1 VTRGD
6 QKPLAVRVLSSF
18 RELAPH
24 WSQVD
29 VGGNPT
35 LSAEW
40 LGALESTGC
49 VSEERG
55 WIPNHLAVFEGDRL
69 VAAMP
74 GYVKLNSEGEF
85 IFDHAIARAASR
97 FGVRYFPK
105 LLFAVPFT
113 PTTGPRILFARDVDA
128 ASPRSTEIVRAVLAK
143 LLGELPVSS
152 LHVLFLREVEAT
164 RLASHALLRRA
175 SLQFHWK
182 NRGFSTFEDFLGT
195 LPSKRRTAIRRE
207 RRALIDHQIT
217 LENLRDERLSPEVAD
232 VTYELYLT
240 TVDKFMWGRRY
251 LNREFFEEVLGTMKG
266 SLDLVWAREAG
277 AERPVAAAFNL
288 RSPTTLY
295 GRYWGAFREV
305 PFLHFNVCYYHSV
318 EQCIVDGRETFEPGA
333 GGEHKL
339 ARGFEPTLT
348 HSLHAFADER
358 LHASVADYFERERE
372 LLEAEIA
379 SGRADS

>member
-1 VTRGD
+1 
-6 QKPLAVRVLSSF
+6 VRVLSSF

-24 WSQVD
+24 WSLVD
-29 VGGNPT
+29 VGDNPT
-35 LSAEW
+35 LSPEW
-40 LGALESTGC
+40 LGALESSGC
-49 VSEERG
+49 VDAERG
-55 WIPNHLAVFEGDRL
+55 WIPHHLAVFDGDDL

-74 GYVKLNSEGEF
+74 GYIKLNSEGEF
-85 IFDHAIARAASR
+85 IFDHQIARAASR

-113 PTTGPRILFARDVDA
+113 PATGPRIVFAKGVDA
-128 ASPRSTEIVRAVLAK
+128 ASARSTEIVRAVMAK
-143 LLGELPVSS
+143 LLEDLPVSS
-152 LHVLFLREVEAT
+152 LHVLFLREIEAA
-164 RLASHALLRRA
+164 RLASPSLLHRA
-175 SLQFHWK
+175 SLQFHWR
-182 NRGFSTFEDFLGT
+182 NRGFGTFEDFLGT

-207 RRALIDHQIT
+207 RRALVDQRIT
-217 LENLRDERLSPEVAD
+217 LENLREEQLSPAVAD

-251 LNREFFEEVLGTMKG
+251 LNRAFFEEVLGTMKR

-288 RSPTTLY
+288 RSPTILY

-305 PFLHFNVCYYHSV
+305 PFLHFNVCYYHSI
-318 EQCIVDGRETFEPGA
+318 EQCILEGRETFEPGA

-348 HSLHAFADER
+348 HSLHAFEDER
-358 LHASVADYFERERE
+358 LHASVADFFERERA
-372 LLEAEIA
+372 LLEAEIE
-379 SGRADS
+379 SERSRS

>member
-24 WSQVD
+24 WAEVD

-49 VSEERG
+49 VDEERG
-55 WIPNHLAVFEGDRL
+55 WIPNHLAVFEGDQL
-69 VAAMP
+69 IAAMP
-74 GYVKLNSEGEF
+74 GYIKLNSEGEF
-85 IFDHAIARAASR
+85 IFDHAIARAASHY
-97 FGVRYFPK
+97 GVRYFPK

-113 PTTGPRILFARDVDA
+113 PATGPRILFARDVDA
-128 ASPRSTEIVRAVLAK
+128 NSQRATEIVRAVLAK
-143 LLGELPVSS
+143 LLDDLPVSS
-152 LHVLFLREVEAT
+152 LHVLFLQDAEAS
-164 RLASHALLRRA
+164 RLASPSLLRRA

-182 NRGFSTFEDFLGT
+182 NRGYSTFEDFLAT

-207 RRALIDHQIT
+207 RRALSEQKIT
-217 LENLRDERLSPEVAD
+217 IENLRGERLSPAIAD
-232 VTYELYLT
+232 VAYELYLT
-240 TVDKFMWGRRY
+240 TVDKFLWGRRY
-251 LNREFFEEVLGTMKG
+251 LNRAFFEEVLSTMKG

-277 AERPVAAAFNL
+277 VEKPVAGAFNL
-288 RSPTTLY
+288 WSSSTLF

-305 PFLHFNVCYYHSV
+305 PFLHFNVCFYHSI
-318 EQCIVDGRETFEPGA
+318 EQCILEGRQTFEPGA

-348 HSLHAFADER
+348 HSLHAFEDPR
-358 LHASVADYFERERE
+358 LHASVADFFERERA

-379 SGRADS
+379 AGPADS

>member
-1 VTRGD
+1 V
-6 QKPLAVRVLSSF
+6 QVLSSF
-18 RELAPH
+18 RELAPL
-24 WSQVD
+24 WAQVD
-29 VGGNPT
+29 TAENPT

-49 VSEERG
+49 VDAERG
-55 WIPNHLAVFEGDRL
+55 WIPHHLAVLEGDRL

-74 GYVKLNSEGEF
+74 GYLKLNSEGEF

-113 PTTGPRILFARDVDA
+113 PATGPRILFARDVDA
-128 ASPRSTEIVRAVLAK
+128 SSPRSTEIVRAVLAK
-143 LLGELPVSS
+143 VLDELPVSS
-152 LHVLFLREVEAT
+152 LHVLFLRELEAT
-164 RLASHALLRRA
+164 RLASPALLHRA

-182 NRGFSTFEDFLGT
+182 NRGYSTFEDFLGT

-207 RRALIDHQIT
+207 RRALAEQRIT
-217 LENLRDERLSPEVAD
+217 LENLRDERLSPAVAD

-240 TVDKFMWGRRY
+240 TVDKFLWGRRY
-251 LNREFFEEVLGTMKG
+251 LNRAFFEEVLGSMKG

-277 AERPVAAAFNL
+277 VERPVAAAFNL
-288 RSPTTLY
+288 RSSSTLY

-305 PFLHFNVCYYHSV
+305 PFLHFNVCFYHSI
-318 EQCIVDGRETFEPGA
+318 EQCILEGRQTFEPGA

-339 ARGFEPTLT
+339 ARGFEPTVT
-348 HSLHAFADER
+348 HSLHAFEDER
-358 LHASVADYFERERE
+358 LHASVADFFERERVA
-372 LLEAEIA
+372 LEAEIG
-379 SGRADS
+379 SGRTDS